1 MIPTKPCS
9 CLHSLSC
16 PREIL
21 LVNKR
26 YQQKHNFATSTAALT
41 ERAFSAVAVFIHIT
55 CNPTGSRKSEGS
67 FILWPSCWFIFLTSK
82 HLVLCADTQ
91 CRKIPENLAGLR
103 GVCFYLVKHFSSG
116 NSRNHFRKGHMVTAI
131 PFPLL
136 LSLKTYLEQFLLCNQ
151 NIIPIQAAAALWQWS
166 HFHLLRVGMFTRGEI
181 WTTLSGL

>member
-1 MIPTKPCS
+1 MLPAQ
-9 CLHSLSC
+9 LHLQRGLSLLWLSSYTSHVTLQAAEKV
-16 PREIL
+16 RVIYSVAFV
-21 LVNKR
+21 LV
-26 YQQKHNFATSTAALT
+26 Y
-41 ERAFSAVAVFIHIT
+41 
-55 CNPTGSRKSEGS
+55 
-67 FILWPSCWFIFLTSK
+67 FLTSK

-131 PFPLL
+131 PLPLL
-136 LSLKTYLEQFLLCNQ
+136 LCLKTYLEQFLLCNQ
-151 NIIPIQAAAALWQWS
+151 NIILIQAAAALWQWS